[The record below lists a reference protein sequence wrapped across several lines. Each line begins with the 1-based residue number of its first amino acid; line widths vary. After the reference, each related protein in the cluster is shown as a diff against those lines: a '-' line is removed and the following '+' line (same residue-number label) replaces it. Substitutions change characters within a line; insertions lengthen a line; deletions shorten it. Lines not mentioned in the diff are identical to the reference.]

1 MSLVPSCPY
10 IHNTLI
16 LLRQPDILYIGN
28 LAFDLSSHSHI
39 ISLVINR
46 LLSPVWGSHLR
57 TPSSPSTWFL
67 YSTILTTFP
76 YLVFFHHTHTSNC
89 HHIIITFGSN
99 FIQITNQVA
108 RTNFQSSH
116 LEPSSCDSAARCF
129 QTLRYHPLHRRLRT
143 TSHRQ
148 LNFRSNRS
156 LGRTTNKLIGSESVG
171 TSWGRW
177 CQPII

>member
-1 MSLVPSCPY
+1 MFSFLFCFCTFMMSLYFGFDSLTTRLCIRNMNLIMQIIPIIKDLLLYWIMQIQISC
-10 IHNTLI
+10 TLAIWPLTSRVI
-16 LLRQPDILYIGN
+16 LTSYP
-28 LAFDLSSHSHI
+28 
-39 ISLVINR
+39 
-46 LLSPVWGSHLR
+46 LLSIV
-57 TPSSPSTWFL
+57 
-67 YSTILTTFP
+67 Y
-76 YLVFFHHTHTSNC
+76 YLLSGVPIF
-89 HHIIITFGSN
+89 
-99 FIQITNQVA
+99 VPLPLL
-108 RTNFQSSH
+108 SSH